1 MTNRQ
6 AAIRIVRRLRK
17 AGYQALLAGGC
28 VRDRLLGRRPNDY
41 DVVTDAPPDAVIRLF
56 RRTLKVGAQF
66 GVVIVLQGSQQVE
79 VATFRSE
86 AEYTDGRRPDHVT
99 FCDARHDA
107 LRRDFTVNGMFY
119 DPIERRVIDYVGGR
133 DDLQRGILRTI
144 GPPDERFGEDYLR
157 MLRAVRFAVQLGF
170 EIEPAT
176 WQGIRRHAE
185 RITRVSGE
193 RIAVELE
200 AVLTHPDRA
209 RGVRLLV
216 ESHLA
221 RHIFRDFDGRL
232 ARAAC
237 GLYEHLPRSVDFA
250 LALAALFA
258 DVPTEW
264 ALERC
269 AVLKPSRRLLQHVQ
283 FLLDHRECLLDAE
296 MSLARLKMFVA
307 SPYYHDLFVLH
318 KAMREAEARSLA
330 PLRKIRRRAA
340 QLAGK
345 DITPRPLLNGHE
357 LQALGVQPGP
367 QVGQVAQE
375 MYVAQLDEKI
385 HTPDEARQWVRQ
397 WLARHAPRD

>member
-6 AAIRIVRRLRK
+6 AAIRIVRRLRE

-41 DVVTDAPPDAVIRLF
+41 DVATDAPPDAVIRLF

-79 VATFRSE
+79 VATFRSDVG
-86 AEYTDGRRPDHVT
+86 YTDGRRPDQVT
-99 FCDARHDA
+99 FCDARQDA

-119 DPIERRVIDYVGGR
+119 DPLERRVIDYVGGR
-133 DDLQRGILRTI
+133 EDLQRRILRTI

-176 WQGIRRHAE
+176 WQGIRYHAE
-185 RITRVSGE
+185 RIARVSGE

-209 RGVRLLV
+209 RGMRLLV

-221 RHIFRDFDGRL
+221 RHIFPGFDGPV

-250 LALAALFA
+250 LALAALFVA
-258 DVPTEW
+258 GPTEW

-269 AVLKPSRRLLQHVQ
+269 AALKPSRRLVQHVQ
-283 FLLDHRECLLDAE
+283 FLLDHRGCLLDAE

-318 KAMREAEARSLA
+318 KAMCKAEARSLA

-340 QLAGK
+340 ELAGQ

-357 LQALGVQPGP
+357 LLALGVQPGP

-375 MYVAQLDEKI
+375 MYVAQLDEQI
-385 HTPDEARQWVRQ
+385 RTPEEARRWVRQ
-397 WLARHAPRD
+397 WLARHAPAD